1 MKIAIGADHRGY
13 EIGHRLVERL
23 CSLGHDA
30 SLVPGVSAEPCDYPI
45 PASRV
50 AHAVADQQAER
61 GILICGTGIGVSI
74 AANKIAGARA
84 ALVSDELSAQLSR
97 THNDANVLCLSGD
110 LLSEP
115 VIDRIVE
122 VFLGTE
128 FEGGRHERRQRQ
140 IKAIETGNDPD
151 LVE

>member
-1 MKIAIGADHRGY
+1 MKIAIGADHRGF
-13 EIGHRLVERL
+13 EISHRLVERL
-23 CSLGHDA
+23 CSLGHEA
-30 SLVPGVSAEPCDYPI
+30 SLVPGASAERCDYPI

-50 AHAVADQQAER
+50 ARSVADHQADR

-74 AANKIAGARA
+74 AANKIAGVRA
-84 ALVSDELSAQLSR
+84 ALVADELSAQLSR

-110 LLSEP
+110 LLSET

-122 VFLGTE
+122 VFLSTD
-128 FEGGRHERRQRQ
+128 FEGGRHERRRRQ
-140 IKAIETGNDPD
+140 IEAIETGDDPD